1 MSTFES
7 ITYKSN
13 ITQAKALAI
22 FVSDVHLSDALPNT
36 TEYFLNFLHK
46 HAMNAERVY
55 LLGDLFE
62 YWAGDDDCED
72 NFNQRIIKAFREL
85 SDTGVKLFWIAGNR
99 DFLIGE
105 NFAKKTGVQL
115 LPDPSQI
122 HLAGHH
128 FIISHGDALC
138 TDDTSYMTF
147 RAMVRRS
154 EWQSAF
160 LSRPLAER
168 KAIIFNMRKAS
179 NAEQQNKSMEIMD
192 VNLHAVDAL
201 FQQYPGTTL
210 IHGHTHRNAI
220 HQEEHGMRYVL
231 PDWDCD
237 HDANKR
243 GGWLRLD
250 ASGELEFIYV
260 NSLVSQSTN

>member
-1 MSTFES
+1 MSTSES
-7 ITYKSN
+7 NTYKSN
-13 ITQAKALAI
+13 IAQAKALAI
-22 FVSDVHLSDALPNT
+22 FVSDVHLSDALPHT

-62 YWAGDDDCED
+62 YWAGDDDCEE
-72 NFNQRIIKAFREL
+72 NFNQGIIKAFREL
-85 SDTGVKLFWIAGNR
+85 SDAGVELFWIAGNR
-99 DFLIGE
+99 DFLVGE
-105 NFAKKTGVQL
+105 DFAQQTGIRL
-115 LPDPSQI
+115 LPDPSQLD
-122 HLAGHH
+122 LAGRH
-128 FIISHGDALC
+128 FLISHGDALC

-147 RAMVRRS
+147 RTMVRQL

-168 KAIIFNMRKAS
+168 KAIILNMRKAS
-179 NAEQQNKSMEIMD
+179 NVEQQNKSMEIMD
-192 VNLHAVDAL
+192 VNRHAVDAMS
-201 FQQYPGTTL
+201 QQYPGTTL

-220 HQEEHGMRYVL
+220 HQENYGMRYVL

-237 HDANKR
+237 HGVNKR

-250 ASGELEFIYV
+250 ASGKLEFNYV
-260 NSLVSQSTN
+260 